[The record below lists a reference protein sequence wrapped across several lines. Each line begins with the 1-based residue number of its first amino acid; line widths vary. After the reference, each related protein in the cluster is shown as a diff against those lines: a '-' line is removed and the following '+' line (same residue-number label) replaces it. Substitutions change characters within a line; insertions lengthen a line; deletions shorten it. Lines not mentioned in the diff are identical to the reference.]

1 MKRARTILMYSDSG
15 GTKTSQCYHMAKWVY
30 EVAGKKTRWI
40 SADGGGW
47 APIEDGGL
55 IESGVVEAFDI
66 SKRKLAFADVRR
78 LSQGFWPT
86 IIKLQGKPRLFLTN
100 RRECITTPEEWSKI
114 GLVVVEGIFSIGKLL
129 LGHMQSADE
138 TLGYTRPYTIEED
151 GVVIGGSDKGHYNIV
166 QGELYKLI
174 VQGFSTLPVN
184 LVVYTSI
191 VGKGEKKRT
200 SDTIFG
206 PQAAGSAVT
215 DEVPTWVGDCLH
227 LAREKI
233 VRKGSDVVEERV
245 VAWFRNHPDKQTGVD
260 YLAKSRMT
268 PELYPKL
275 LEVFPNGFVPL
286 SYDRGIRDYISTIMK
301 LQTGAAKMN
310 REWKEGVDS
319 KRGGKQ

>member
-1 MKRARTILMYSDSG
+1 MKRARTILMYGDSG

-30 EVAGKKTRWI
+30 EKTGKKTRWI

-55 IESGVVEAFDI
+55 RASGVVEAFDI

-78 LSQGFWPT
+78 LSQGYWPAVKR
-86 IIKLQGKPRLFLTN
+86 IKGVPHLFLTN
-100 RRECITTPEEWSKI
+100 IDECKPENQGWDKV

-174 VQGFSTLPVN
+174 VQGFSTLPVP

-191 VGKGEKKRT
+191 IGKGEKKRT
-200 SDTIFG
+200 SESIYG
-206 PQAAGSAVT
+206 PQAAGSAIT

-227 LAREKI
+227 LARQK
-233 VRKGSDVVEERV
+233 VMKKGSDTVKEIV

-260 YLAKSRMT
+260 YLAKSRMV
-268 PELYPKL
+268 PELYPRL
-275 LEVFPNGFVPL
+275 LEFFPNGFVPL
-286 SYDRGIRDYISTIMK
+286 SYDKGIRDYMNVLTK
-301 LQTGAAKMN
+301 LEAGGAKMN
-310 REWKEGVDS
+310 RKWKEEVDARA
-319 KRGGKQ
+319 KNH